1 MRPGFFILRHG
12 RRKSAIRRYLR
23 GQFCAMR
30 NLKITTILFF
40 LAAST
45 GFLSAQTPPSDTT
58 IYEVADRLPFP
69 LLKSCNPAL
78 HPGWTVDSVRRC
90 AEIQLLSM
98 LSQNI
103 RYPEEARTKNTQ
115 GTVVVSFVVEP
126 TGRMTHY
133 KLLKDIGDGCGDEA
147 LRVLKAL
154 DTLGL
159 RWMPA
164 IRDSMPVRMRHSIPL
179 RFKLQEALPYY
190 LTAEG
195 DTIYSV
201 VDVEPAFK
209 NGMDSL
215 VRFVYNRLQ
224 YPAAYA
230 DSCKTGVIEMSLL
243 IDKDGSVEV
252 ENQIDFLNLGPDFQW
267 EALRL
272 ANRTNSLWT
281 PAQYNSQPVTTTL
294 PLRVLFKS
302 PKKGCAAA
310 NEKFDRASLL
320 ADEGTVLLEE
330 RKQDEAIKK
339 WTDAL
344 ALVPNNTEWLYYRG
358 TALLNQNRREEA
370 CADYN
375 RVKQILGITWF
386 EGVRKLVC
394 GW

>member
-1 MRPGFFILRHG
+1 MRPGFFILRRGH
-12 RRKSAIRRYLR
+12 RKSAIRRYLR

-30 NLKITTILFF
+30 NLKITAILIF

-45 GFLSAQTPPSDTT
+45 GFLSAQTPPPDTT
-58 IYEVADRLPFP
+58 IHEVADRSPFP

-201 VDVEPAFK
+201 IDAEPAFK
-209 NGMDSL
+209 HGMDSL
-215 VRFVYNRLQ
+215 VRFVYNRLE

-243 IDKDGSVEV
+243 IASDGSMEV

-272 ANRTNSLWT
+272 ANRTNGLWA
-281 PAQYNSQPVTTTL
+281 PAQYNERPVTTTL

-302 PKKGCAAA
+302 PKKSCAAA

-330 RKQDEAIKK
+330 RKQDDAIKK